1 MGCVGFLP
9 VIFAGI
15 AVLAACER
23 GTPEIS
29 SPSSAL
35 AATSSPVTA
44 LSKQPQANDA
54 SVQRGAVLYVQHCQI
69 CHGTGGVG
77 APNWRK
83 MDSDGMYPPPPL
95 DGSGH
100 AWHHSSLVLRQFI
113 LEGSTP
119 GQGRMPAWR
128 GLLSEV
134 DIADLISWIQSLWP
148 EEIYAAWLR
157 MEQSA
162 P

>member
-1 MGCVGFLP
+1 MRCVDILP

-23 GTPEIS
+23 GTPEAS
-29 SPSSAL
+29 FPSSASSP
-35 AATSSPVTA
+35 TSSPVIA
-44 LSKQPQANDA
+44 LNKQPNANDA
-54 SVQRGAVLYVQHCQI
+54 SVQRGGALYVQHCQI
-69 CHGTGGVG
+69 CHGTGGAG

-113 LEGSTP
+113 LEGSPP

-128 GLLSEV
+128 GRLSED
-134 DIADLISWIQSLWP
+134 DISDLILWIQSLWP
-148 EEIYAAWLR
+148 EEIYAAWQR